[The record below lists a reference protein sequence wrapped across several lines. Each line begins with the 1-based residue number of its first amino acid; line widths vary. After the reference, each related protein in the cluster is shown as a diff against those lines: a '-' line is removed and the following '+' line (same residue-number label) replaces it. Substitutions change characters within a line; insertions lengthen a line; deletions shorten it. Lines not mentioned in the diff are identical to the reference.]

1 MMIRMTE
8 GASNPWTLDR
18 VDVGAVCSWI
28 GEVTGSSLAASPP
41 SVLRA
46 KEWGIT
52 LRFDTHDGA
61 VVFKASFPV
70 LFPSSPQISRSLSV
84 IAPEHAPQLISSCE
98 RDEQQ
103 WELFHLIDGTVVQ
116 SLGPEVF
123 PDVASTLAHVQA
135 LASEADLSSLPS
147 LPVTAVPSRVVG
159 DIADQPVELRQ
170 RLERAQPKLEA
181 WAIELA
187 DWPTSIDHPDM
198 NMSNA
203 ILRPGGGI
211 VIVDWE
217 EATVGCPFLSFDRL
231 LLDTR
236 TADASAATTDHY
248 LDALPWR
255 SRPEREQALRRALAL
270 APLKL
275 VIEARRWAR
284 LMGRATPH
292 TAYTSQ
298 LLRRSLDRADS
309 IRGQRG

>member
-1 MMIRMTE
+1 M
-8 GASNPWTLDR
+8 WTRCVPGSGRSQAQRWSRTPPR
-18 VDVGAVCSWI
+18 V
-28 GEVTGSSLAASPP
+28 LQ
-41 SVLRA
+41 A

-70 LFPSSPQISRSLSV
+70 MFPSSPQIARALYA
-84 IAPEHAPQLISSCE
+84 IAPEHTPQLISSCE

-103 WELFHLIDGTVVQ
+103 WELFHFVDGTVVQ
-116 SLGPEVF
+116 TLGPEVF

-135 LASEADLSSLPS
+135 VASEADLSSLPS
-147 LPVTAVPSRVVG
+147 LPVARVPSLVLS
-159 DIADQPVELRQ
+159 DIADQPAELRQ
-170 RLERAQPKLEA
+170 RLERARAKLDA

-203 ILRPGGGI
+203 ILRPAGGI

-236 TADASAATTDHY
+236 TADAAAAATDHY

-275 VIEARRWAR
+275 AIEARQWAR

-292 TAYTSQ
+292 TAFTSQ
-298 LLRRSLDRADS
+298 LLRRALDRADS